1 MPAFLTQTTASS
13 RRLQLTDAAAE
24 AFKKPPCD
32 GNIVASE
39 IDQSELDDCHVSSAG
54 GGALMTLITIAAVVA
69 GSLKLAG
76 AAAPE
81 EGTFTRTSLKFGL
94 IPWVSPATVCPNHAV
109 A

>member
-1 MPAFLTQTTASS
+1 MNTSYASGS
-13 RRLQLTDAAAE
+13 AAD
-24 AFKKPPCD
+24 AFKKPPCG
-32 GNIVASE
+32 GNDAASE
-39 IDQSELDDCHVSSAG
+39 ITQKMLDNCQVSSAG

-94 IPWVSPATVCPNHAV
+94 IPWVSPATVCQNHAV
-109 A
+109 V